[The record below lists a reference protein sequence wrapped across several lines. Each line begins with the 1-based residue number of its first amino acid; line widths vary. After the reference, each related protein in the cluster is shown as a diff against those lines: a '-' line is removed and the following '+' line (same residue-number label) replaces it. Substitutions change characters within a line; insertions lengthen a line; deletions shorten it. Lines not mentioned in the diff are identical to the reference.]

1 MAEYSCKPVILNYPV
16 EVVYSRL
23 SDFSSYQTKL
33 DELPQ
38 DVRAQIGNVR
48 FTPDSIIINVAPVG
62 EIAFEVVERITPSQ
76 VRLQAK
82 NAPVP
87 MFLIIQ
93 MKPTDTTATEVV
105 ATIDVEIPMML
116 RPIVGGKMQ
125 EAANM
130 FGDMLSKFF
139 ASKSD
144 EV

>member
-1 MAEYSCKPVILNYPV
+1 MAEYSCKPVILTHPI
-16 EVVYSRL
+16 EDVYARL
-23 SDFSSYQTKL
+23 SDFSSYQAKL

-38 DVRAQIGNVR
+38 DIRAQIGNVR
-48 FTPDSIIINVAPVG
+48 FTNDSIIINAAPVG
-62 EIAFEVVERITPSQ
+62 EIAVEAVERITPSQ
-76 VRLQAK
+76 VKLQAK

-87 MFLIIQ
+87 MYLIIN
-93 MKPTDTTATEVV
+93 MKPADSTTTEVV

-144 EV
+144 EI